1 MLTLLA
7 LFSSLAHAEDTTA
20 APAPAPAPTTEPA
33 PAPVPTTQPAPAPV
47 PAPTT
52 EPAPAPAP
60 APTKVAEPSN
70 ANTALLLL
78 EPEPRFEVGL
88 ETGWMAITDD
98 RWGNFS
104 SVEGRRT
111 GGLRAAYRLTPAI
124 AVVASWQSGANSADI
139 YGDEDLM
146 YDEELGYT
154 DSTLVNGGFNAAF
167 ASHELGLGAR
177 YGGSAFGTEIYLAGQ
192 AQFLLGRVTLDE
204 DVDDDANPGV
214 VEATGSALGAYA
226 AVGISLPIEITD
238 TLAVV
243 PYLEIGSSMY
253 REAAFGDVGGMRL
266 SGSAGRFGV
275 AARF

>member
-7 LFSSLAHAEDTTA
+7 LCSTLAHAGDTTA

-33 PAPVPTTQPAPAPV
+33 PAPMPV

-60 APTKVAEPSN
+60 TKVAEAST

-104 SVEGRRT
+104 SSEGRRT
-111 GGLRAAYRLTPAI
+111 GGVRAAYRLTPAI
-124 AVVASWQSGANSADI
+124 AVVASWQSGANSADV
-139 YGDEDLM
+139 YGDENLM

-167 ASHELGLGAR
+167 ASHELGVGAR

-214 VEATGSALGAYA
+214 VEAKGSALGAYA
-226 AVGISLPIEITD
+226 AVGISLPIALND

-253 REAAFGDVGGMRL
+253 REAAFGDIGGMQL